1 MATLRDAEDDLAN
14 ALRRVAPHSTYAE
27 AMAERSVGHR
37 LRLDRSQTSI
47 GVEPRVE
54 GAVFRAWAGHEW
66 VEAASTGLD
75 AASLGAT
82 ADALRHRLTAD
93 AKRTP
98 PPGISATGTG
108 ERSTESKVPLD
119 SRSVDERLA
128 LAKRL
133 HELAMS
139 AGGIDNVIVTLNAA
153 AEERLFVSTA
163 GARRWQRIERAR
175 GGVVPVAME
184 SGKVEWDYLSYGGTG
199 GWEVLD
205 ELTDERVLGAAA
217 EAKALLKAGSAPTGE
232 MNVILDPGTAGTFA
246 HESFGHGTE
255 ADQLLRDRS
264 YLKPLLGSMVGPEFL
279 TLVDDGSYPSGW
291 GSIFFDDEGHPSQ
304 RTVLV
309 DHGRFVEVLHDR
321 ESAAVFGR
329 TATGNTRRA
338 DFLSRPFVRMT
349 NTFVEPGDW
358 SLDELVKEAKNGLL
372 LQNCTSGIED
382 PLGGQ
387 MQIKVKKAR
396 RIVNGELGPI
406 GPSMALSGK
415 VLEFLSGIR
424 GVGKAEEFVISPG
437 FCGKGHTDLIPA
449 GTGGTYLLSHAL
461 VGPA

>member
-1 MATLRDAEDDLAN
+1 MPSLRDVEDEIAT
-14 ALRRVAPHSTYAE
+14 ALRRVEPHTSYAE

-66 VEAASTGLD
+66 VETASSGLD
-75 AASLGAT
+75 AKSLAASV
-82 ADALRHRLTAD
+82 DALRHRLTAD

-98 PPGISATGTG
+98 PPGVSATGSG
-108 ERSTESKVPLD
+108 ERESESKVPLE
-119 SRSVDERLA
+119 SFSVEHRLA

-133 HELAMS
+133 HDLALS
-139 AGGIDNVIVTLNAA
+139 AGGIDNAIVNVNASS
-153 AEERLFVSTA
+153 EERLFLSTV
-163 GARRWQRIERAR
+163 GARRWHRIERTR
-175 GGVVPVAME
+175 GSLAAVAME
-184 SGKVEWDYLSYGGTG
+184 NGKVEWDYISYGETG

-205 ELTDERVLGAAA
+205 ELTDARVLEVAA

-279 TLVDDGSYPSGW
+279 TLVDDGSYPRGW

-309 DHGRFVEVLHDR
+309 DRGKFVEVLHDR
-321 ESAAVFGR
+321 ESAAVFHR
-329 TATGNTRRA
+329 AATGNTRRA

-358 SLDELVKEAKNGLL
+358 TLDELVKEAKNGLL

-396 RIVNGELGPI
+396 RIVNGELGPV

-415 VLEFLSGIR
+415 VLEFLQGIR
-424 GVGKAEEFVISPG
+424 GVGKADEFVISPG
-437 FCGKGHTDLIPA
+437 YCGKGHTDLIPA